1 MCVCVGGF
9 PRLREPQCPAAAPE
23 AEAAPDAAVS
33 AGGCTPR
40 ARSQGAL
47 ERCAALLGLDE
58 DDLRGS
64 LTSRV
69 MLTTAGGAKGTVIK

>member
-1 MCVCVGGF
+1 MVVGGGGCAV
-9 PRLREPQCPAAAPE
+9 RGGLTRCPS
-23 AEAAPDAAVS
+23 VS
-33 AGGCTPR
+33 LPAAGGCALR
-40 ARSQGAL
+40 ARSQPSL

-58 DDLRGS
+58 EDLRGS